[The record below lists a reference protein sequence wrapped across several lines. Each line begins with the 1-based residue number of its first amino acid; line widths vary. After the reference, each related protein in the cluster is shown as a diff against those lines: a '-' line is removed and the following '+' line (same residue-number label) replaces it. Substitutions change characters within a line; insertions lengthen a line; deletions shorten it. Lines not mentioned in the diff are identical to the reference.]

1 MRIAFLGLGAMG
13 MPMAANI
20 ARAGHDL
27 IVWNRSRK
35 PLAGFDGAAPPFA
48 ASPAQAVRD
57 VDAVITMLAD
67 DRAVE
72 QVVHQGGL
80 LDALPPDAVH
90 VASSTV
96 GIATARRLAE
106 AHTARHRAY
115 VAAPVF
121 GRPDM
126 AQAQK
131 LWVLAA
137 GDPQSID
144 RARSLLEAIGRGIT
158 EFGDTPWHANLV
170 KLSGNLMLASML
182 ETFGEAHALMRK
194 AEIDPRTFAEAVNA
208 MFQSPVYANYG
219 RLTAERLHEPALFK
233 AKLGL
238 KDLRLALAA
247 ADEFGVPM
255 PVAGL
260 ARDTLLAAIAHGGA
274 DKDWSVLAREAQ
286 HRAGLD

>member
-1 MRIAFLGLGAMG
+1 MRVAFLGLGAMG

-20 ARAGHDL
+20 AKAGHDL

-35 PLAGFDGAAPPFA
+35 QFVGFDGTAPPFA
-48 ASPAQAVRD
+48 ASPAEAVRD
-57 VDAVITMLAD
+57 VDAAITMLAD
-67 DRAVE
+67 DFALE
-72 QVVHQGGL
+72 QVMHQGGL

-90 VASSTV
+90 VATSTV

-106 AHTARHRAY
+106 AHAARQRAY

-131 LWVLAA
+131 LWTLAA
-137 GDPQSID
+137 GDPQAITKI
-144 RARSLLEAIGRGIT
+144 RPLLEAIGRGVT
-158 EFGDTPWHANLV
+158 EFGNTPWHANLV

-182 ETFGEAHALMRK
+182 ETFGEAQALMRK
-194 AEIDPRTFAEAVNA
+194 AEIDPRNFVEAVNA

-219 RLTAERLHEPALFK
+219 KLTAEHQHEPALFK

-255 PVAGL
+255 PVVDL
-260 ARDTLLAAIAHGGA
+260 AHNTLLSAMAHGGA
-274 DKDWSVLAREAQ
+274 DKDWSVLAGEAQ